1 MNSAND
7 KKLLADIEDAIANC
21 MKCGNC
27 MEVCP
32 IYKELQN
39 ETAVAR
45 GKLALIEAVIDG
57 RSDIS
62 AGFDKRMAMCVSCKA
77 CAAKCPCGVK
87 ADELI
92 LRGRQAAVKARGL
105 HPIKKNV
112 FKLLANRTLFDFAL
126 RMAGLFGP
134 LQMKKLPGRFAV
146 LARFP
151 MPGLD
156 KRRVL
161 APFAATPLRSQLP
174 ETIKVAEPRMKV
186 AFFTGCTINYVYTDI
201 GQAVID
207 VLKANDVEVTL
218 PPMQHC
224 CGTPVFMSG
233 DAELAKVFA
242 RHNIETFE
250 RANTDY
256 IVAACGSCAEAF
268 KIEYPEMFADD
279 PAMHERAKKLATKT
293 YEISEFLVDV
303 VKFRRDNLGE
313 VKAGVTMHD
322 PCHMARGIKV
332 TSQPREILKAIP
344 GLKLVE
350 MKSPDRCCG
359 AGGSFSLANYE
370 ISRKINDR
378 KIADIASTK
387 ADIVAT
393 SCGSCRMHIID
404 GLVQSNMNQNC
415 LHAVQLLA
423 QAYKAGN
430 VGADAAKPKKDE
442 FHFH

>member
-1 MNSAND
+1 MSND
-7 KKLLADIEDAIANC
+7 KQLLADIEDALANC

-32 IYKELQN
+32 IYKELKT
-39 ETAVAR
+39 ESSVAR
-45 GKLALIEAVIDG
+45 GKLALIEAVLNG
-57 RSDIS
+57 STEIS
-62 AGFDKRMAMCVSCKA
+62 EGFDKRMAMCVSCKA

-105 HPIKKNV
+105 HPIKKGV
-112 FKLLANRTLFDFAL
+112 FKLLGNRVLFDTFL

-146 LARFP
+146 VARFP

-156 KRRVL
+156 RKRVL
-161 APFAATPLRSQLP
+161 APFAATPLRSQVP
-174 ETIKVAEPRMKV
+174 ETIKVDNPKMRV

-201 GQAVID
+201 GRAVLN
-207 VLKANDVEVTL
+207 VLAANDVEVTL
-218 PPMQHC
+218 PKYQHC

-233 DAELAKVFA
+233 DLELSKVFA
-242 RHNIETFE
+242 IHNIETFE
-250 RANTDY
+250 RANADY

-268 KIEYPEMFADD
+268 KIEYPELFHDN
-279 PAMHERAKKLATKT
+279 PAMQERAAKLAAKT

-303 VKFRRDNLGE
+303 VKFRRDNLGT
-313 VKAGVTMHD
+313 VDTTVTMHD

-332 TSQPREILKAIP
+332 TAQPREILSAIP
-344 GLKLVE
+344 GVKFVE
-350 MKSPDRCCG
+350 MKNPDRCCG
-359 AGGSFSLANYE
+359 AGGSFSLANYD

-378 KIADIASTK
+378 KVADIATTG
-387 ADIVAT
+387 ADTVAT

-404 GLVQSNMNQNC
+404 GLVQNGKPQDV
-415 LHAVQLLA
+415 LHTVQLLDKA
-423 QAYKAGN
+423 YQAGKSS
-430 VGADAAKPKKDE
+430 
-442 FHFH
+442 

>member
-1 MNSAND
+1 MNTD
-7 KKLLADIEDAIANC
+7 KALLADIEDAIANC

-32 IYKELQN
+32 LYKELQN

-45 GKLALIEAVIDG
+45 GKLALIEAVLQG
-57 RSDIS
+57 RTDIS

-105 HPIKKNV
+105 HPVKKYV
-112 FKLLANRTLFDFAL
+112 FKLLANRTLFDLTL

-134 LQMKKLPGRFAV
+134 LQMKKLPVNLAV
-146 LARFP
+146 VARFP

-156 KRRVL
+156 RRRVL
-161 APFAATPLRSQLP
+161 APFAATPLRSQYP
-174 ETIKVAEPRMKV
+174 ENITMAKPKMKV

-207 VLKANDVEVTL
+207 VLKVNDIEITL

-224 CGTPVFMSG
+224 CGTPVYMSG
-233 DAELAKVFA
+233 DVDLARLFA
-242 RHNIETFE
+242 KHNIETFE
-250 RANTDY
+250 GAGADY

-268 KIEYPEMFADD
+268 KLEYPELFRDD
-279 PAMHERAKKLATKT
+279 PAMHARAKRLAAKT

-303 VKFRRDNLGE
+303 VKFRRDNLGP
-313 VKAGVTMHD
+313 VAATVTMHD

-332 TSQPREILKAIP
+332 TGQPREILKAVP
-344 GLKLVE
+344 GVKLVE
-350 MKSPDRCCG
+350 MKQPDRCCG

-378 KIADIASTK
+378 KIADIVSTK
-387 ADIVAT
+387 ADTVAT

-404 GLVQSNMNQNC
+404 GLVQNKQDQRC
-415 LHAVQLLA
+415 LHTVQLLA
-423 QAYKAGN
+423 QSYAAGK
-430 VGADAAKPKKDE
+430 G
-442 FHFH
+442 